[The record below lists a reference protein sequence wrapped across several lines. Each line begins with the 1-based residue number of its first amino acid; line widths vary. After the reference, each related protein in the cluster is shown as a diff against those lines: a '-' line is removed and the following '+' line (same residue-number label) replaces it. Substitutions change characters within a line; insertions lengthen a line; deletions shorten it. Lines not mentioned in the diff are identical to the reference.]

1 VRSLA
6 RANSRGTDDE
16 TQDGERQHEQTS
28 DDVQDRVAQ
37 TTNEE
42 ASAAIPIPRDLLRDN
57 DDDGDVEQGQNVD
70 VHVDAPL
77 LEEEDD
83 DEDDVHQGQGGV
95 GEASSVWRNI
105 SASVSRLS
113 GDTLWRQSTPADRN
127 R

>member
-1 VRSLA
+1 
-6 RANSRGTDDE
+6 
-16 TQDGERQHEQTS
+16 
-28 DDVQDRVAQ
+28 

-57 DDDGDVEQGQNVD
+57 DDDGDVEQGQHVD
-70 VHVDAPL
+70 VDVDAPL

-83 DEDDVHQGQGGV
+83 DDDDVHQRQGGV